1 MTAVMADSG
10 GHSRRCRMAFLN
22 ENYLKLQAGYLFP
35 EIARR
40 VREFLERNS
49 DAAERL
55 IRCGIGD
62 VTEPLPRVAIEAM
75 KAAAEELGHR
85 ETFRGYGPEQG
96 YEFLRNK
103 IAQFDYRDRGI
114 EVADDEIFL
123 SDGSKCDC
131 GHILDILG
139 EQNRMA
145 ITDPVYPVYV
155 DTNVMAGHTGPVRAD
170 GSYEGILYLP
180 CTIENNFVPEPPR
193 EHADVIYLCFPN
205 NPTGA
210 VATCAQLTGWVEY
223 AHDHNA
229 ILLFDAAYEAYIDD
243 RPHLNPLPGEEEDI
257 GRGSLGNQD
266 GRPYAKRQ
274 VRAGSKIPHSIFEI
288 DGARECAIE
297 FRSFS
302 KTGGFTGVRCGFTV
316 LPKSVLASTENG
328 KKLALHP
335 LWHRRWSTKSNGV
348 SYPVQRGAEALYSA
362 EGREQ
367 VRALVDHYMGNAR
380 ILSEG
385 ARAAGFAVHGGKNA
399 PYIWVETR
407 PGQTSWQTFDWMLG
421 ELNVV
426 ITPGSGFGSRGEGYF
441 RVSAFNSRDNAEEV
455 ARRLRESKPS

>member
-1 MTAVMADSG
+1 MAY
-10 GHSRRCRMAFLN
+10 LN

-40 VREFLERNS
+40 VRQFSEE
-49 DAAERL
+49 DPEAAKRL

-62 VTEPLPRVAIEAM
+62 VTEPLPRAAIEAM
-75 KAAAEELGHR
+75 KAAAEELGQR

-96 YEFLRNK
+96 YEFLRSK
-103 IAQFDYRDRGI
+103 IAQFDYRVRGI
-114 EVADDEIFL
+114 EITDDEIFL

-139 EQNRMA
+139 GQNKIA

-155 DTNVMAGHTGPVRAD
+155 DTNVMAGHTGPARAD
-170 GSYEGILYLP
+170 GGYEGIVYLP
-180 CTIENNFVPEPPR
+180 CTIENGFVPEPPGQ
-193 EHADVIYLCFPN
+193 HADVIYLCFPN

-210 VATCAQLTGWVEY
+210 VASRAQLTNWVEY
-223 AHDHNA
+223 AHDHDA

-243 RPHLNPLPGEEEDI
+243 RPLPKGEE
-257 GRGSLGNQD
+257 G
-266 GRPYAKRQ
+266 AKRE
-274 VRAGSKIPHSIFEI
+274 VGTGGEIPHSIFEI
-288 DGARECAIE
+288 DGACECAIE

-316 LPKSVLASTENG
+316 LPKSVLARTENG

-348 SYPVQRGAEALYSA
+348 SYPVQRGAEALYSE
-362 EGREQ
+362 EGRKQ

-385 ARAAGFAVHGGKNA
+385 ARAAGFAVHGGTNA

-407 PGQTSWQTFDWMLG
+407 PGQTSWQTFDWMLRT
-421 ELNVV
+421 LNVV
-426 ITPGSGFGSRGEGYF
+426 ITPGSGFGSRGEGFF
-441 RVSAFNSRDNAEEV
+441 RVSAFNSRANAVEV
-455 ARRLRESKPS
+455 ARRLRDASGPNS